1 MYKRVMIVVDKRPVS
16 RAAVDEGLQLA
27 AVHGAAV
34 VFYVAMPLYPMPL
47 ADVPPF
53 VVVPPKEYQD
63 AATEEAERLLSAAA
77 LKASKAGVASRGVK
91 GSGEEPAQGIVDAA
105 RRLRCDLI
113 VVASAGR
120 NALLR
125 LLTGS
130 VIPALITASP
140 IPVLVCK
147 LKSRS
152 TRVPKKAPAPPKSR
166 RTAARPRR
174 AAASRGG

>member
-16 RAAVDEGLQLA
+16 SA
-27 AVHGAAV
+27 AVHEGVELARVHEADV
-34 VFYVAMPLYPMPL
+34 IFFTAMPLYLMPL

-63 AATEEAERLLSAAA
+63 AADDEARRVLAAA
-77 LKASKAGVASRGVK
+77 KVIADKAGVSSRGAK
-91 GSGEEPAQGIVDAA
+91 GSSEDPAQSIIDAA
-105 RRLRCDLI
+105 RRRRCDVI
-113 VVASAGR
+113 VVASQGR

-147 LKSRS
+147 EQHRRFSA
-152 TRVPKKAPAPPKSR
+152 APAPAKKRKPAVKR
-166 RTAARPRR
+166 RRV
-174 AAASRGG
+174 ASNPSA

>member
-16 RAAVDEGLQLA
+16 RAAVDEGLELA
-27 AVHGAAV
+27 TVHGATV

-53 VVVPPKEYQD
+53 VVVPPKEYQE

-77 LKASKAGVASRGVK
+77 VRATKAGIASRGVK

-105 RRLRCDLI
+105 RRLRCDII

-147 LKSRS
+147 L
-152 TRVPKKAPAPPKSR
+152 TRRTTDVPKKTPGPPKARKAS
-166 RTAARPRR
+166 ARPRR
-174 AAASRGG
+174 AAALRAG